1 MLRTRSYT
9 HLKKKRMK
17 KEKNPP
23 HPLKEKEV
31 RKEEGQ
37 VSELRVCVRA
47 RESRFQGA
55 LEGGSGCLRRGL
67 EALKRLIAVVV
78 VAPML

>member
-31 RKEEGQ
+31 RKEEP
-37 VSELRVCVRA
+37 LFRVRA

-55 LEGGSGCLRRGL
+55 SEGG
-67 EALKRLIAVVV
+67 
-78 VAPML
+78 

>member
-1 MLRTRSYT
+1 
-9 HLKKKRMK
+9 MK

-37 VSELRVCVRA
+37 VSELRVCAYA
-47 RESRFQGA
+47 RERVNVFSR
-55 LEGGSGCLRRGL
+55 GGSGCLRRGL
-67 EALKRLIAVVV
+67 EAVKRLVGVFAVT
-78 VAPML
+78 PML